1 MYLNRLMVGVKLTM
15 AFSYG
20 FEPIGAEKPKL
31 LILGSMPGQASLEA
45 HQYYAHPRNAF
56 WPIMAD
62 ILAIDINDSYSERCE
77 ALAVAGVM
85 VWDVIAHCEREGSLD
100 SSIKG
105 NALQV
110 NDFTFLQEACE
121 IAVLCNGGKAY
132 ELFVK
137 QVVKPLAITNSVYKL
152 PSTSPA
158 YAAKTLQSKKADWN
172 EVFVQELSS

>member
-1 MYLNRLMVGVKLTM
+1 M

-20 FEPIGAEKPKL
+20 FEPIGAKKPKI

-62 ILAIDINDSYSERCE
+62 ILGIDLNDCYAARCD
-77 ALAVAGVM
+77 ALVAARFM
-85 VWDVIAHCEREGSLD
+85 VWDVIAACERQGSLD
-100 SSIKG
+100 SSIKR
-105 NALQV
+105 ATLQV
-110 NDFTFLQEACE
+110 NDFTFLQDAPE

-132 ELFVK
+132 ELFEK
-137 QVVKPLAITNSVYKL
+137 HVVKPLAIENRVYKL

-158 YAAKTLQSKKADWN
+158 YAAKTLQIKKADWKK
-172 EVFVQELSS
+172 VFETEIQS